1 MTAQRP
7 GLGGAPAPAPPADAV
22 QLRPMSVRHLGGV
35 LRLERATSSQPWT
48 RETFIRELEDP
59 ATRRYVVA
67 CSSAPR
73 RFTPAA
79 VIGFA
84 GVQRRPDAAHVTTI
98 AVAPEH
104 RRQGV
109 GARLLEWLLDA
120 AVALGCRAATLEVR
134 ASNAEARRLYAR
146 AGFVEAGARPDYYR
160 QPTEDAVIMWQTLTA
175 RGDAPQRRA
184 EEEGG

>member
-1 MTAQRP
+1 MTAPQP
-7 GLGGAPAPAPPADAV
+7 GLDGTRAPAPPAGGV
-22 QLRPMSVRHLGGV
+22 QLRPMSVRHVGSV

-48 RETFIRELEDP
+48 RETFVRELEDP

-67 CSSAPR
+67 CSSGPR

-104 RRQGV
+104 QRQGV
-109 GARLLEWLLDA
+109 GAQLLEWLLDA
-120 AVALGCRAATLEVR
+120 AVGLGCRAATLEVR
-134 ASNAEARRLYAR
+134 ASNGEARRLYAR
-146 AGFVEAGARPDYYR
+146 AGFVEAGSRPDYYR
-160 QPTEDAVIMWQTLTA
+160 QPTEDAVIMWRMLTA
-175 RGDAPQRRA
+175 RAGTPQRRA
-184 EEEGG
+184 GEEGG